1 MSWYMHFQ
9 WKRSLTI
16 SVITL
21 HPSCVSIV
29 CVLQHPDLIEKRR
42 KAFAD
47 VIRQHLQT
55 ESSPMS
61 EGVER
66 DEGESHTPMSQDS

>member
-1 MSWYMHFQ
+1 M
-9 WKRSLTI
+9 
-16 SVITL
+16 L
-21 HPSCVSIV
+21 HPSYDVC

-47 VIRQHLQT
+47 VIKQHLQI

-61 EGVER
+61 DGVEHE
-66 DEGESHTPMSQDS
+66 DGAACSP